1 MRAVSLLLVL
11 LSSFAAAPADSA
23 GAERHRK
30 SGGSSAPLLE
40 AEAARAS
47 GLSEAEVK
55 DATKLYTTKCMRC
68 HKSYEP
74 VAYSQPLWDSWMF
87 KMRKKAHLGP
97 AQEALLHRYLDA
109 YRANSPM
116 AKTNSATGGKSEA
129 QAPRSQN

>member
-1 MRAVSLLLVL
+1 
-11 LSSFAAAPADSA
+11 
-23 GAERHRK
+23 
-30 SGGSSAPLLE
+30 
-40 AEAARAS
+40 
-47 GLSEAEVK
+47 
-55 DATKLYTTKCMRC
+55 MRC

-116 AKTNSATGGKSEA
+116 AKTNSATGGV
-129 QAPRSQN
+129 RSPGSAKPELETQLNRLECCLSQRSALAY

>member
-1 MRAVSLLLVL
+1 M
-11 LSSFAAAPADSA
+11 
-23 GAERHRK
+23 
-30 SGGSSAPLLE
+30 LE

-47 GLSEAEVK
+47 GLSEEVK

-68 HKSYEP
+68 HKLNEP

-129 QAPRSQN
+129 QAPQSQN